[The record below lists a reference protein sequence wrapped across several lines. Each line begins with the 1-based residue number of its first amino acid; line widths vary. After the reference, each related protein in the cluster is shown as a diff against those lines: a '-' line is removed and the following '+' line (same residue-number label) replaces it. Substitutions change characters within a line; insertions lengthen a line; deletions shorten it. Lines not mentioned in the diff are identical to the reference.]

1 LRKPPPSC
9 SNYID
14 ILFTHFYLL
23 HFIYQA
29 TVVALEQEIVK
40 LKAQAAEAASGAE
53 TRMAELQANIAEL
66 EDRIASLTTAH
77 KEEIAAVKAA
87 SNELL
92 ASSSNDLVKKTV
104 EELTTEKIRVVAEV
118 MRDSEISW
126 LHEI

>member
-1 LRKPPPSC
+1 
-9 SNYID
+9 
-14 ILFTHFYLL
+14 L

-29 TVVALEQEIVK
+29 TVVVLEQEIVK